1 MNIMIPYEHEQTRC
15 FGYPFGLDVVSSP
28 HRVLSVEAAS
38 RDYVR
43 SNARV
48 RCVRLDSFLYGLGD
62 VMESSSS
69 VAATFSAGR
78 REAFVAMVSRVA
90 LPLYRSC
97 SMELDDRLRL
107 RDVCW
112 ICEVAGLVGALQ
124 F

>member
-1 MNIMIPYEHEQTRC
+1 MNMQTRC

-38 RDYVR
+38 RDYVW

-48 RCVRLDSFLYGLGD
+48 RCVRLDSIVSCMAWVTLWSL
-62 VMESSSS
+62 SSS

-78 REAFVAMVSRVA
+78 REVFVAVVSRVA

-107 RDVCW
+107 GDVCW